1 MKSALTWLRHHHPVA
16 SMVLSPLV
24 VAALAVSVAWVV
36 VALLAGPD
44 WYFGNDLILAG
55 SVGASRLFSAAAVV
69 LIAARTRALRGVPIR
84 VATMRAAWLL
94 GIVLAFAL
102 LPTVPVL
109 AHSATLV
116 ERVAQSP
123 ERASLCDPGP
133 DQPFPSVPVVLWPES
148 RGATLGDAVSVAR
161 VGSRIPRWI
170 PSHLADEW
178 SEIDPVVYGY
188 ARMDPARYCGGMA
201 SVGARPSFVSA
212 GIAWLRWDEGSV
224 RTWLISHRDAKAMLR
239 MQEDRFAYGREHV
252 VRLVVPSVAMGTA
265 FMLFFFLPG
274 GRRLSREITWR
285 DSGRLATATSPLVL
299 GWLAASLLILCRQT
313 AAFEVAGTLMAVLSV
328 ALSWWV
334 VLRALRRNRYALH
347 LAIYW
352 PAAVLGLALLPLY
365 PVIRR
370 QLDGLHD
377 FAAEATIIA
386 SVVCLALPFARV
398 HHRIEHLPD

>member
-1 MKSALTWLRHHHPVA
+1 VKHLLTWLRRHHPV
-16 SMVLSPLV
+16 SSVVLSPLV
-24 VAALAVSVAWVV
+24 VAALVATVAWVV

-69 LIAARTRALRGVPIR
+69 LIAARTRALRGIPIG

-94 GIVLAFAL
+94 GIVLAFAV
-102 LPTVPVL
+102 LPAVPML

-133 DQPFPSVPVVLWPES
+133 DQPFPSVPVDFQPGSGGAKSEDVTALS
-148 RGATLGDAVSVAR
+148 RRTVEIPAWIRDRVAVDVVDVVVR
-161 VGSRIPRWI
+161 YGSWF
-170 PSHLADEW
+170 E
-178 SEIDPVVYGY
+178 
-188 ARMDPARYCGGMA
+188 PARYCGSERAPRDSRVRMLHHTL
-201 SVGARPSFVSA
+201 
-212 GIAWLRWDEGSV
+212 AWLLWDELTGRAWIVS
-224 RTWLISHRDAKAMLR
+224 TRDGTAMLR
-239 MQEDRFAYGREHV
+239 MEYDRFAYGREHI
-252 VRLVVPSVAMGTA
+252 VRLVAASVAMGTA
-265 FMLFFFLPG
+265 FILFFFLPG
-274 GRRLSREITWR
+274 GRRLSREITLR
-285 DSGRLATATSPLVL
+285 DVGGLALATSPLVL
-299 GWLAASLLILCRQT
+299 GWLAASLFILWRQT

-386 SVVCLALPFARV
+386 TVVCLALPFARV